1 MKKLLALLLAVVM
14 VASLFAGCSGG
25 GNSGN
30 AANGNAANAGDQTD
44 GDTTADDSGVP
55 TITWYQVG
63 NGQPA
68 DIDAWYE
75 QVNPYLEEKIGA
87 HVNLQ
92 VVDWGSWND
101 RRTMLVQ
108 TNDDYDIIF
117 TDMSTYASN
126 VNMGAFADLTDLMA
140 NVPGLTDLIPEE
152 YLKACNI
159 NGKLY
164 GIPAYKDSSMTN
176 FFVWTK
182 DYVDQYYPDY
192 AEDHDLFS
200 IDEGLRAI
208 YEGTSETPMMLNK
221 DGISCIIGNR
231 YDNFGSGLPAIGV
244 SYYGDDAKV
253 VSVFEQDDVLDQ
265 LRQMHTW
272 YNDGLINSDANT
284 LDNFQGMCAVGVAQ
298 GWPSASVG
306 WGQGR
311 GAEVVVSQF
320 GDSVVSNDTVQ
331 GSISCI
337 NASSPNIDKALALLE
352 LVNTDTKVRDWFAF
366 GVEGVNFEY
375 VEEDGMQKIKK
386 LNQDWSAASYTQGSN
401 MRMTPE
407 SGTVGNPYL
416 DEVAVQNANAL
427 SSPALGF
434 YFDTTNVA
442 DQLAACTA
450 TWLTYK
456 SLLVTGAGD
465 PDTVVPEMLDALR
478 ADGLDEI
485 IAEAQTQLDAYV
497 ASNGAAADTGAADA
511 EAATDAEAA
520 ADTAADATNAG

>member
-140 NVPGLTDLIPEE
+140 NVPGLTELIPEE

-182 DYVDQYYPDY
+182 DYDDPSVLWVIRRKGGRELH
-192 AEDHDLFS
+192 AVFNFS
-200 IDEGLRAI
+200 DEGKTLWMPWKTTCTDLLTG
-208 YEGTSETPMMLNK
+208 EK
-221 DGISCIIGNR
+221 
-231 YDNFGSGLPAIGV
+231 
-244 SYYGDDAKV
+244 
-253 VSVFEQDDVLDQ
+253 DDV
-265 LRQMHTW
+265 
-272 YNDGLINSDANT
+272 
-284 LDNFQGMCAVGVAQ
+284 
-298 GWPSASVG
+298 ASFELPG
-306 WGQGR
+306 WG
-311 GAEVVVSQF
+311 
-320 GDSVVSNDTVQ
+320 
-331 GSISCI
+331 
-337 NASSPNIDKALALLE
+337 
-352 LVNTDTKVRDWFAF
+352 FA
-366 GVEGVNFEY
+366 
-375 VEEDGMQKIKK
+375 
-386 LNQDWSAASYTQGSN
+386 W
-401 MRMTPE
+401 
-407 SGTVGNPYL
+407 
-416 DEVAVQNANAL
+416 
-427 SSPALGF
+427 
-434 YFDTTNVA
+434 
-442 DQLAACTA
+442 
-450 TWLTYK
+450 
-456 SLLVTGAGD
+456 LLV
-465 PDTVVPEMLDALR
+465 
-478 ADGLDEI
+478 
-485 IAEAQTQLDAYV
+485 
-497 ASNGAAADTGAADA
+497 
-511 EAATDAEAA
+511 
-520 ADTAADATNAG
+520 

>member
-244 SYYGDDAKV
+244 SYYSDDAKV

-352 LVNTDTKVRDWFAF
+352 LVNTDTKVRDWFAY
-366 GVEGVNFEY
+366 GVEGLNWEY
-375 VEEDGMQKIKK
+375 VEETEQDENGEDITVTKVKK
-386 LNQDWSAASYTQGSN
+386 LNQDWTAAAYTQGST
-401 MRMTPE
+401 MTMTPE
-407 SGTVGNPYL
+407 SGTKGNPYL
-416 DEVAVQNANAL
+416 DEVAVQNANAI

-456 SLLVTGAGD
+456 SLIYTGAAD
-465 PDTVVPEMLDALR
+465 PDVIIPQMMDELR
-478 ADGLDEI
+478 ADGFDEI
-485 IAEAQTQLDAYV
+485 LAEAQAQLDAYI
-497 ASNGAAADTGAADA
+497 
-511 EAATDAEAA
+511 
-520 ADTAADATNAG
+520 AG

>member
-200 IDEGLRAI
+200 STRAC
-208 YEGTSETPMMLNK
+208 GPSM
-221 DGISCIIGNR
+221 R
-231 YDNFGSGLPAIGV
+231 APA
-244 SYYGDDAKV
+244 SPDDA
-253 VSVFEQDDVLDQ
+253 QQGRHLLHHRQPLRQ
-265 LRQMHTW
+265 LRQRPARHRRELLRRRRQG
-272 YNDGLINSDANT
+272 GLR
-284 LDNFQGMCAVGVAQ
+284 L
-298 GWPSASVG
+298 
-306 WGQGR
+306 
-311 GAEVVVSQF
+311 
-320 GDSVVSNDTVQ
+320 
-331 GSISCI
+331 
-337 NASSPNIDKALALLE
+337 
-352 LVNTDTKVRDWFAF
+352 
-366 GVEGVNFEY
+366 
-375 VEEDGMQKIKK
+375 
-386 LNQDWSAASYTQGSN
+386 
-401 MRMTPE
+401 
-407 SGTVGNPYL
+407 
-416 DEVAVQNANAL
+416 
-427 SSPALGF
+427 
-434 YFDTTNVA
+434 
-442 DQLAACTA
+442 
-450 TWLTYK
+450 
-456 SLLVTGAGD
+456 
-465 PDTVVPEMLDALR
+465 
-478 ADGLDEI
+478 
-485 IAEAQTQLDAYV
+485 
-497 ASNGAAADTGAADA
+497 
-511 EAATDAEAA
+511 
-520 ADTAADATNAG
+520 